1 MKTKIQ
7 TWENSQGLRLSKELL
22 SNVDLDV
29 GDEVDIEAHEGSLVI
44 TRVPQNVIDEV
55 LTLIDACIN

>member
-29 GDEVDIEAHEGSLVI
+29 GDEVDIETHEGSLVI